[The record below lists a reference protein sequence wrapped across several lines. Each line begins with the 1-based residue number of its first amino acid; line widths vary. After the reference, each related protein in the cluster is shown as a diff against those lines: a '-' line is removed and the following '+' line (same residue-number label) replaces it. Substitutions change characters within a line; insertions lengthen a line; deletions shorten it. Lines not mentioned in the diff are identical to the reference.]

1 MSHFFLVLYQI
12 GIFVMLLSLGVLCRK
27 IRILNEV
34 SLYSISQL
42 VVKVALPA
50 FIFVNTANSTSR
62 EVLLGALPILLAALS
77 LYTVLILLSTVLEK
91 AFRLKGN
98 RRNVFRMCL
107 MFGNGG
113 LIGVPLAVGIYP
125 ENALVYFGL
134 ITVIDMVMI
143 WTYGVALSYDV
154 ESEGA
159 KGYRLT
165 IRKFLRMMINPALIS
180 VLLSIVF
187 ILFGLKLPGIVNTV
201 LEKTGNLLS
210 PLGMIYMG
218 AMLNWKSVKASLRRT
233 EIYAEILLKML
244 VVPLLFFFVMLKIG
258 LPEDMA
264 GTFAVFAGLPT
275 FMVSMMLAKN
285 NGSDGDY
292 AVGFVMMT
300 TLACL
305 VTYPMMSLLQSVLPC

>member
-1 MSHFFLVLYQI
+1 MGHFLIVLYQI
-12 GIFVMLLSLGVLCRK
+12 GIFVLILALGVLCRK
-27 IRILNEV
+27 TKILNEV

-42 VVKVALPA
+42 TVKVALPA
-50 FIFVNTANSTSR
+50 FIFVNTATSTTR
-62 EVLLGALPILLAALS
+62 EDLIGALPILPAALC
-77 LYTVLILLSTVLEK
+77 LYVVLIVLSILLEK
-91 AFRLKGN
+91 AFHLQGN

-125 ENALVYFGL
+125 ENALIYFGL
-134 ITVIDMVMI
+134 VTMIDMAII

-154 ESEGA
+154 EKEEA
-159 KGYRLT
+159 ERYRLT

-187 ILFGLKLPGIVNTV
+187 ILFGWKLPVVVNTV
-201 LEKTGNLLS
+201 LEKVGAMLS

-218 AMLNWKSVKASLRRT
+218 AMLNWKSVKTSLRRV
-233 EIYAEILLKML
+233 EIYAEIVLKMIA
-244 VVPLLFFFVMLKIG
+244 VPLLCFFVMVRIG

-264 GTFAVFAGLPT
+264 GTLSVFAGLPT

-305 VTYPMMSLLQSVLPC
+305 VTYPATSLLQSVLPL